1 MSENKNE
8 DTIQGEIET
17 FLKNTI
23 VVPLKEEIS
32 NQKDCFEN
40 LSDKLDTNKRLLI
53 EQKKIVQEQL
63 DTIIEETKKTLK
75 ENYLAKEKII
85 DIKIKKLNKVV
96 IISSIINFFLVCC
109 LIIGVSL
116 IK

>member
-75 ENYLAKEKII
+75 EDYLAKEKII

-109 LIIGVSL
+109 LIVGMPL